1 MNVEYVT
8 MMNSNKGYY
17 SDVLS
22 LERAVLYQLSY
33 RVLLKFAEGAG
44 FEPADPRTRVGGLAN
59 PWFKP
64 LTHPSKMDRYK
75 DNDFAAIP
83 KRESIP
89 FSQSVDLF
97 FTLSINR

>member
-8 MMNSNKGYY
+8 IMNSNEGYY

-33 RVLLKFAEGAG
+33 RVLLKFCGG
-44 FEPADPRTRVGGLAN
+44 SRIRTCGPRKRVGGLAN

-75 DNDFAAIP
+75 DNDFAVMP
-83 KRESIP
+83 KW
-89 FSQSVDLF
+89 
-97 FTLSINR
+97 